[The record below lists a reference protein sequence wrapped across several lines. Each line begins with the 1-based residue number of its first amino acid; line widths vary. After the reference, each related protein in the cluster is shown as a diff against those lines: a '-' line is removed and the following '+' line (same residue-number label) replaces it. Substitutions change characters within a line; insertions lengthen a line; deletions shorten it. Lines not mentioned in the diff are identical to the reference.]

1 MQRTDGIINTAEV
14 CTQSLLQPETKGLQ
28 MQKDKMFAQSKAVVL
43 LQSIAR
49 LLSFCWESAGQCLAP
64 YVFDSGGEEKKC
76 PLPKIP
82 SSLKFSMEI

>member
-1 MQRTDGIINTAEV
+1 MDRRINTAEV
-14 CTQSLLQPETKGLQ
+14 YTQSLLQPGTRGLQ
-28 MQKDKMFAQSKAVVL
+28 MQKDKAFAQSKAIVF

-64 YVFDSGGEEKKC
+64 FVFDRGGEEKKC

-82 SSLKFSMEI
+82 ISLKFSIEI